1 MRQVSIHVQGC
12 YSEKKVGMV
21 IRLKPRLECREK
33 KIQRMLSMELRF
45 LLYENYLELTMPWTT
60 GPNDKM
66 TKNGKNL
73 LFQNEI
79 PQMIPLGN
87 SSMVIEEG
95 F

>member
-45 LLYENYLELTMPWTT
+45 LLYENYLELTMQWTT

-66 TKNGKNL
+66 TKNGKK
-73 LFQNEI
+73 
-79 PQMIPLGN
+79 
-87 SSMVIEEG
+87 SS
-95 F
+95 FSK